1 MIYSSS
7 ATLLDG
13 ACRFLVCFIVFE
25 MPSSPETSKNPKE
38 TATEDVFER
47 FKTYLDHKI
56 ENLSSGLS
64 SQSSSETGKL
74 QRASEAGK
82 LKFQGNKDQFLFNS
96 ELQATVDEAANFLG
110 LRDVDKAAEKV
121 EDLRKSLRH
130 RQKIIKLADKSE
142 AGWLAVKEYE
152 AEELASD
159 SDDEKRIRKAQERAL
174 KKKKQNA
181 FKKSEKNKTP
191 LSAHTS
197 RAADDRS
204 LFRGMLL
211 ALSLFF
217 QRGRQV
223 LSLCL
228 PYSLV
233 YLCYASAFW
242 RRKMIFLRTNG
253 VREKESLF
261 SLGVAKTFLVDCKV
275 KF

>member
-1 MIYSSS
+1 
-7 ATLLDG
+7 
-13 ACRFLVCFIVFE
+13 

-64 SQSSSETGKL
+64 SQSSSEAGKL

-121 EDLRKSLRH
+121 EGLRKSLRH

-211 ALSLFF
+211 PLSLFF
-217 QRGRQV
+217 LRGRQV

-253 VREKESLF
+253 VREKENVF
-261 SLGVAKTFLVDCKV
+261 SFGSSA
-275 KF
+275 

>member
-1 MIYSSS
+1 M
-7 ATLLDG
+7 
-13 ACRFLVCFIVFE
+13 
-25 MPSSPETSKNPKE
+25 
-38 TATEDVFER
+38 
-47 FKTYLDHKI
+47 
-56 ENLSSGLS
+56 
-64 SQSSSETGKL
+64 
-74 QRASEAGK
+74 
-82 LKFQGNKDQFLFNS
+82 
-96 ELQATVDEAANFLG
+96 
-110 LRDVDKAAEKV
+110 
-121 EDLRKSLRH
+121 
-130 RQKIIKLADKSE
+130 
-142 AGWLAVKEYE
+142 KEYE

-159 SDDEKRIRKAQERAL
+159 SDDKKRIRKAQERAL
-174 KKKKQNA
+174 KKQDA
-181 FKKSEKNKTP
+181 LKKSEKNKTP

-253 VREKESLF
+253 VREKENVF
-261 SLGVAKTFLVDCKV
+261 SFGSSA
-275 KF
+275 